1 MEWQVA
7 GSLDRPSFTSM
18 KLTDQ
23 QDLIRFVTKS
33 QSRLSHHSHIKKYRI
48 NVMKEVMTIIYNLS
62 MIILAVQQQ
71 EKTDIYRARAL
82 SYASAVLQSIIKA
95 ICLNGC

>member
-1 MEWQVA
+1 
-7 GSLDRPSFTSM
+7 
-18 KLTDQ
+18 
-23 QDLIRFVTKS
+23 
-33 QSRLSHHSHIKKYRI
+33 
-48 NVMKEVMTIIYNLS
+48 MTIIYNLS

>member
-71 EKTDIYRARAL
+71 EKTDIYRARAR
-82 SYASAVLQSIIKA
+82 
-95 ICLNGC
+95 